1 LVLVQDR
8 TPAYLDHAATTPMRP
23 EAVDAMLPH
32 LREDFGNPNGS
43 HAVARRAR
51 VALEE
56 ARDAIAGTLGCE
68 PGDVVFTGGGTEAD
82 NTAIAGAVHRHGG
95 RAVCPAAEH
104 HAVLHVVEHL
114 GGTPV
119 GVDSCGRVDLDQLA
133 DVLGDDVSVVSVMA
147 VNNEVGSVGSLADVA
162 ALVRDRAPG
171 ALLHTDAV
179 QGFTWLDLASEAAGF
194 DLISLSA
201 HKVGGPKGVGV
212 LVQRR
217 GAELEPLL
225 LGGGQ
230 ERDRRSGTQNVAG
243 AVAMAAAMQVTAA
256 ERGALRDRVSGL
268 RDRLLDGLAGELDGV
283 VEVVPRQER
292 VAGSGHVCF
301 DGVESEA
308 LLFLLDR
315 AGICA
320 SAASACA
327 SGAMDPSHVLAAMG
341 VPKELASGAVRFSLG
356 WSTTAEEIDHALDA
370 VPAAVRQLRR

>member
-1 LVLVQDR
+1 VETV
-8 TPAYLDHAATTPMRP
+8 AYLDHAATTPMRP
-23 EAVDAMLPH
+23 DAVAAMLPH
-32 LREDFGNPNGS
+32 LGEDFGNPNGS

-51 VALEE
+51 IALEE
-56 ARDAIAGTLGCE
+56 ARDTVAALLGCE
-68 PGDVVFTGGGTEAD
+68 PGEVVFTAGGTEAD
-82 NTAIAGAVHRHGG
+82 NTAIAGAVRRHGG

-114 GGTPV
+114 GGTVV
-119 GVDSCGRVDLDQLA
+119 GVDAHARVDRDQLA
-133 DVLGDDVSVVSVMA
+133 AALGDDVTVVSVMT
-147 VNNEVGSVGSLADVA
+147 VNNEVGSVAPLAEIA
-162 ALVRDRAPG
+162 ALVRERAPR

-179 QGFTWLDLASEAAGF
+179 QGFAWLDLASAAHDF
-194 DLISLSA
+194 DLLSLSA

-217 GAELEPLL
+217 VAELEPLL

-230 ERDRRSGTQNVAG
+230 EQDRRSGTQNVAG
-243 AVAMAAAMQVTAA
+243 AVAMAAAMEITAD
-256 ERGALRDRVSGL
+256 ERSAAVARVEKL
-268 RDRLLDGLAGELDGV
+268 RDRLVDGLSAELDGV
-283 VEVVPRQER
+283 VEVVPRDAR
-292 VAGSGHVCF
+292 IAGSAHVCF

-315 AGICA
+315 AGVCA

-341 VPKELASGAVRFSLG
+341 VSKELAAGAIRFSLG
-356 WSTTAEEIDHALDA
+356 WSSTEDEIDHALAA